1 MPFPVA
7 PASRG
12 AGDRA
17 TTSLS
22 LLTIQM
28 PPVARISVK
37 APTVLEAAAPGS
49 ENVAV
54 LTRG

>member
-1 MPFPVA
+1 MDG
-7 PASRG
+7 G
-12 AGDRA
+12 AWWAAVHGV
-17 TTSLS
+17 TE
-22 LLTIQM
+22 
-28 PPVARISVK
+28 RISVK